1 LLADTIHSSFT
12 ILSDMDIGID
22 LVSSAAA
29 SASSTDVVDASST
42 AAQAAAAVAVPATVA
57 VPAAVVEEVF
67 KLAYSKASYYTTLG
81 LYVLSFPGIW
91 SQIKRSTKAKMKR
104 RLLMVCHNRID
115 FFTATAILL

>member
-1 LLADTIHSSFT
+1 
-12 ILSDMDIGID
+12 MDIGID
-22 LVSSAAA
+22 SVSSAAA

-42 AAQAAAAVAVPATVA
+42 AAQAAAAVAVPAAVA
-57 VPAAVVEEVF
+57 EEVF

-91 SQIKRSTKAKMKR
+91 SQIKRSTKAKMKQ